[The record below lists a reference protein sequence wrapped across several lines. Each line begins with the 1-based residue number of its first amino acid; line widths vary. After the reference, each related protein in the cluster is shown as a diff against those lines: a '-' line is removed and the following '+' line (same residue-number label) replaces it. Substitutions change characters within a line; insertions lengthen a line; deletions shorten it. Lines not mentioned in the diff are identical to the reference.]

1 MPPPSPRYGS
11 ASLADLLP
19 SVLAALGVPGEQA
32 VLDVALERPLVC
44 LLLVDGLGADLLA
57 EHAAH
62 APFLAGLHDRAR
74 DLDCGFP
81 STTATSLGSLG
92 VGRPPGVHGL
102 AGYTVRVPETGAV
115 LNHLR
120 WDQPIDAERWQ
131 PYSTAF
137 ERAAAAGVAV
147 TRIGP
152 WSFHGTGLTT
162 AALRGGDYRGADA
175 LGERIIEAGRA
186 LETPGPALAYVYEGD
201 LDSVGH
207 RQAPGSAAWLQQ
219 LALTDGFAARVAEA
233 LPAGATLLVTGDHGM
248 VTVPED
254 ARVDLDANPALR
266 EGVEALASEPRARY
280 VHTRPGAAE
289 DVRAAWAG
297 TLGDRA
303 WVVLRD
309 EAIEAGWYGPEVVD
323 AVRPRLG
330 DVIAVARGQHALVSL
345 SVEPFAPL
353 LKGMHGSL
361 EASDQRIPLLSVR
374 A

>member
-1 MPPPSPRYGS
+1 MLPPSPRYGS

-19 SVLAALGVPGEQA
+19 SVLAALGVPGEEA

-102 AGYTVRVPETGAV
+102 AGYTVRVPETGAI

-131 PYSTAF
+131 PYPTAF
-137 ERAAAAGVAV
+137 QRAAAAGVAV

-175 LGERIIEAGRA
+175 LGERIIEAGMA
-186 LETPGPALAYVYEGD
+186 LERPGPALVYVYEGD

-254 ARVDLDANPALR
+254 ARVDLDADPALG
-266 EGVEALASEPRARY
+266 EGVVALASEPRARY
-280 VHTRPGAAE
+280 VHTRRAPPRTCGRPGPGSSAIARGSCCATRRSRPGGTARRWSTRCDRGWGTSSRWPGASTRWCRSPSSRSRRSSRGCTA
-289 DVRAAWAG
+289 R
-297 TLGDRA
+297 
-303 WVVLRD
+303 LRP
-309 EAIEAGWYGPEVVD
+309 ATSAFRCCP
-323 AVRPRLG
+323 
-330 DVIAVARGQHALVSL
+330 
-345 SVEPFAPL
+345 
-353 LKGMHGSL
+353 
-361 EASDQRIPLLSVR
+361 
-374 A
+374 